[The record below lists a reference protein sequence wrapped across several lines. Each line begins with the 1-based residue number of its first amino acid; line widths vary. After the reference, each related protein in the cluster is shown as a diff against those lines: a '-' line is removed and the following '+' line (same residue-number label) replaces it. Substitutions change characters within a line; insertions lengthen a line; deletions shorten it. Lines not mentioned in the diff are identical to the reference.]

1 MPATLYHNPR
11 CSKSR
16 ATLALIEAEG
26 ITPEI
31 VLYLDTPLSRSD
43 LAVLIALLEA
53 VFGLIVPELRQA
65 GCRLLPGGRGG
76 REGAP
81 RVEGHQRLKAT
92 SDPDALLDAIA
103 ANPRLMERPIR
114 PLPASS

>member
-16 ATLALIEAEG
+16 QTLALLEAEG

-31 VLYLDTPLSRSD
+31 VLYLDTPPSRTE
-43 LAVLIALLEA
+43 LAALIARSGRPIADFFRAGEA
-53 VFGLIVPELRQA
+53 DAKALG
-65 GCRLLPGGRGG
+65 
-76 REGAP
+76 
-81 RVEGHQRLKAT
+81 LKAT

-103 ANPRLMERPIR
+103 ANPRLMERPIVVTEKGVALGR
-114 PLPASS
+114 PPEAVRSIL